1 MLLLLY
7 LKNNAGGTAE
17 FFLAT
22 NPESS
27 GSPPRRAPPPV
38 PVVTPLPILPTL
50 STEEPLDSMSVE
62 EQSPLSKSQ
71 SLTSQARELTVD
83 DIEDFDDDD
92 DLGEVDSRRYSRR
105 VLNDAT
111 DLVPGLPSFATGNP
125 NHSILETS

>member
-1 MLLLLY
+1 MLLLLF
-7 LKNNAGGTAE
+7 LKNNAGATTE

-38 PVVTPLPILPTL
+38 PVATPLPILPTL

-62 EQSPLSKSQ
+62 EQSPLTKSQ
-71 SLTSQARELTVD
+71 SLTSQVRELTVD
-83 DIEDFDDDD
+83 DIDDFDDDLD
-92 DLGEVDSRRYSRR
+92 EVDSRRYSRR

-111 DLVPGLPSFATGNP
+111 DLVPGLPSFATGN
-125 NHSILETS
+125 L